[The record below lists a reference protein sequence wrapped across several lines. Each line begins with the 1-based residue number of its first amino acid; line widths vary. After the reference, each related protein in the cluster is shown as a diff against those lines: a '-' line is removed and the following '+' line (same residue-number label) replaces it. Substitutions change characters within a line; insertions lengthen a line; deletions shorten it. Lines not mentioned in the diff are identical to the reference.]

1 MIRFAARIILLFC
14 ALLPGVSFAA
24 AGAQGEILDGHYARE
39 GNGESP
45 AKAAGNNIYL
55 KFFPDRW
62 VGMLYVPFAEAANI
76 DAGSVTRALDN
87 ARRQTGTASYLRGK
101 FGELPALATAQIERY
116 GYIEETIVFECG
128 ALAPCTIRLGDGY
141 LELIRPGVITE
152 HIVRYNHVLAE

>member
-1 MIRFAARIILLFC
+1 M
-14 ALLPGVSFAA
+14 
-24 AGAQGEILDGHYARE
+24 
-39 GNGESP
+39 
-45 AKAAGNNIYL
+45 
-55 KFFPDRW
+55 
-62 VGMLYVPFAEAANI
+62 PFAEAANI